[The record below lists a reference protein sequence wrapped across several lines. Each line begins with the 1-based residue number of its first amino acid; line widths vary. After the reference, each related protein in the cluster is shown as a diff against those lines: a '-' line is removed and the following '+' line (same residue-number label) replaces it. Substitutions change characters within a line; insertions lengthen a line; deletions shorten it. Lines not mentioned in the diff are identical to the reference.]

1 MTVLVTPIHAS
12 DLDHHRSSRLMV
24 RPTARVA
31 IGPTVPTTT
40 ISTTTVPTTTVPA
53 PTVPAPT
60 VPIPTV
66 QAPSTIPTAALPT
79 TVGVPDR
86 PSTRTAAAV
95 HRSAPLYPDLVAKLQ
110 AGDRSSWRFV
120 VDRYQG
126 LVCATAR
133 RIVPTSADVDEVAQ
147 RTWTALWRHA
157 DAVRDLD
164 RLAGWLGVTA
174 RREALGIL
182 RRRREVLVG
191 DVALFDCGARSR
203 EQHGR
208 QLWSEASTRSSQ
220 DCGAL
225 VEHQLQVSDLRAA
238 VRKLPERQRRLVTA
252 LLADRMSY
260 DELSVSLG
268 IPRGSIGPMRARA
281 LATLRTLLRD
291 WEG

>member
-1 MTVLVTPIHAS
+1 MTVLAAPIHVP
-12 DLDHHRSSRLMV
+12 DLLDHRSSRLAI
-24 RPTARVA
+24 RPVARVA
-31 IGPTVPTTT
+31 TAPTVPTVPTP
-40 ISTTTVPTTTVPA
+40 TVPTPTGPA
-53 PTVPAPT
+53 R
-60 VPIPTV
+60 
-66 QAPSTIPTAALPT
+66 STIPTTSLPT

-86 PSTRTAAAV
+86 TSTRTAASA
-95 HRSAPLYPDLVAKLQ
+95 HPSAPLDPDLVTKLQ
-110 AGDRSSWRFV
+110 AGDWSTWRSV

-133 RIVPTSADVDEVAQ
+133 RIVPTATDVDEVAQ

-164 RLAGWLGVTA
+164 RLAGWLSVTA

-203 EQHGR
+203 EQHGG
-208 QLWSEASTRSSQ
+208 QLWSEATTRSSQ
-220 DCGAL
+220 DSGTL
-225 VEHQLQVSDLRAA
+225 VEQHLQVSDLRAA
-238 VRKLPERQRRLVTA
+238 VQRLPERQRRLVTA

-281 LATLRTLLRD
+281 LTALRTMLRD